1 MDDDAHFSTRHPMYI
16 VSKGRADSMIT
27 SRSLSRM
34 KIPHYIVVEPQ
45 DMQDY
50 DKALDT
56 FDIREYVTLLEA
68 PFSNHGDGLGRARN
82 WAWDH
87 SISIGAT
94 SHWVLDD
101 NLADFYRLHNN
112 ERIRFESSTGF
123 RVMEDFVDRYD
134 NVYIVSHID
143 SLSHQIKSIHHMLQI
158 LESILVC

>member
-1 MDDDAHFSTRHPMYI
+1 MTDVNAKWKEHWVDMPEYVQEDNHRFVQYICIFVQKNIIKTLLNVLVKNLQKKQMLSGPKLDITKNRYLRWVDDGFTFPLRHPMYI

-68 PFSNHGDGLGRARN
+68 PFSNHGDG
-82 WAWDH
+82 
-87 SISIGAT
+87 
-94 SHWVLDD
+94 
-101 NLADFYRLHNN
+101 F
-112 ERIRFESSTGF
+112 
-123 RVMEDFVDRYD
+123 
-134 NVYIVSHID
+134 
-143 SLSHQIKSIHHMLQI
+143 
-158 LESILVC
+158 